1 MAKVA
6 PPEELARV
14 DHAPPKKGWMDM
26 PVELKEG
33 RWCYG
38 SKPKDHE
45 VIGLPN
51 PRTWSPGDEDWKLP
65 ENWQEIFLEGM
76 RERLDKFRSFRI
88 FMDICVRCGA
98 CADKC
103 HFYIGS
109 GDPKNM
115 PVLRAELLRSI
126 YRGEF
131 TAAGKILGKLAG
143 GRKLTYDIF
152 KDLFYYFFQCTECRR
167 CSLFCPYGIDTA
179 EVTIIGRE
187 LLNLL
192 GCNIDWIT
200 GPAANCYKMGNH
212 LGIQPHAYHSML
224 EFFCEEV
231 EEITG
236 ILPEP
241 SFNRKGA
248 EILFI
253 TPSGDV
259 FADPGTFTAMGYLM
273 LFHYLEGIGLDITW
287 STYASEGGNFGFFTS
302 HEMMKRLNAKM
313 YAEAKRLG
321 VKWILGGECGHMWR
335 ICNQYMDTMNGPA
348 DFLEVP
354 KSPITGTVFDNAES
368 TKMVH
373 LVEFTADLIKHGK
386 LNLDPSRNDPYKLT
400 FHDSCNTSRGMGFF
414 DEPRYVIQNIANS
427 FHDMPIN
434 TIREQTFCCGSGSG
448 LNTDEFMDM
457 RMRGAFPRANA
468 LQYVHDKHDV
478 NMMACIC
485 AIDRAT
491 LTTLCEYWVPD
502 VEVMGIHEL
511 VGNALILEGEKKRT
525 MNLRGE
531 EFPWVEEEEE
541 EEVEEAPAEVILEAA
556 EETAEEAAE
565 ETAEEPVEEAVEAA
579 EEAAEEPVKEAAEE
593 VEETAEEPVKEAA
606 VEEEAEGEK

>member
-1 MAKVA
+1 MSKVA
-6 PPEELARV
+6 PPEELAKV
-14 DHAPPKKGWMDM
+14 DHRPPKKGWMDM

-51 PRTWSPGDEDWKLP
+51 PRAWSPGDEDWKLP

-76 RERLDKFRSFRI
+76 RERLDKFRSFRL

-103 HFYIGS
+103 HFFIGS

-131 TAAGKILGKLAG
+131 TTAGKILGKLAG
-143 GRKLTYDIF
+143 GRKLTYDVF

-167 CSLFCPYGIDTA
+167 CSLYCPYGIDTA
-179 EVTIIGRE
+179 EVTMIGRE

-192 GCNIDWIT
+192 GCNIDWIA
-200 GPAANCYKMGNH
+200 GPVANCYRTGNH

-224 EFFCEEV
+224 EFFCEEI

-241 SFNRKGA
+241 SLNRKGA

-253 TPSGDV
+253 TPSGDI

-273 LFHYLEGIGLDITW
+273 LFHYLEGLGLDITW
-287 STYASEGGNFGFFTS
+287 STYASEGGNFGSFTS
-302 HEMMKRLNAKM
+302 HEMMKRLNSKM

-321 VKWILGGECGHMWR
+321 VKYIIGGECGHMWR
-335 ICNQYMDTMNGPA
+335 VCNQYMDTMTGPA

-354 KSPITGTVFDNAES
+354 KSPITGTVFENAKS
-368 TKMVH
+368 HKMIH

-386 LNLDPSRNDPYKLT
+386 LNLDLSRNDQYKLT
-400 FHDSCNTSRGMGFF
+400 FHDSCNPARGMGFF
-414 DEPRYVIQNIANS
+414 DEPRYVLQNVANN

-457 RMRGAFPRANA
+457 RMRGALPRANA

-502 VEVMGIHEL
+502 VEVIGIHEL

-531 EFPWVEEEEE
+531 EFPWVEEEE
-541 EEVEEAPAEVILEAA
+541 VDEAPAEVILEAA
-556 EETAEEAAE
+556 EEVEEAAEEVAADAAE
-565 ETAEEPVEEAVEAA
+565 ETAEET
-579 EEAAEEPVKEAAEE
+579 VKEAAEE
-593 VEETAEEPVKEAA
+593 
-606 VEEEAEGEK
+606 EAEVEK